1 MQWYCTLVAFCL
13 NDFQR
18 FGLLDIYD
26 LLCSTN
32 QYTMYFTSK
41 TTGASD
47 GVQTHDW
54 YITSWICL
62 TLCTRQSDATNKTK
76 QYYPTVYIQLTRCAN
91 IQQYVYNLPDVIS
104 NGKTVSHLFHCQF
117 HAIDTTVIT
126 CTLKNTNHAYIG
138 TWQRCSMTLLSLQHS
153 ILHVCFLKCTK
164 TTYGFPKYGNIHR
177 KSLLSNSESRSSPL
191 PLKSVGEWAISL
203 GMLYLLTA
211 RYIGLIVWHIWRPF
225 LAGLYLDGILVIGY
239 LGIQRKAISYTVVNR
254 RTWLRLWY

>member
-1 MQWYCTLVAFCL
+1 MCKYPTVYIQLTRCA
-13 NDFQR
+13 NIQ
-18 FGLLDIYD
+18 
-26 LLCSTN
+26 
-32 QYTMYFTSK
+32 QYVYNLPDVQISNSVY
-41 TTGASD
+41 TTY
-47 GVQTHDW
+47 QM
-54 YITSWICL
+54 C
-62 TLCTRQSDATNKTK
+62 K
-76 QYYPTVYIQLTRCAN
+76 YPTVYIQLTRCAN

-225 LAGLYLDGILVIGY
+225 LAGLYPDGILVIGY

>member
-26 LLCSTN
+26 LLFILVRFWNHVLNRSTN

-91 IQQYVYNLPDVIS
+91 IQQCIYNLPDVQIS
-104 NGKTVSHLFHCQF
+104 NSMYTTYQMLFPMVRLFH
-117 HAIDTTVIT
+117 I
-126 CTLKNTNHAYIG
+126 Y
-138 TWQRCSMTLLSLQHS
+138 S
-153 ILHVCFLKCTK
+153 IASFTRLTQ
-164 TTYGFPKYGNIHR
+164 P
-177 KSLLSNSESRSSPL
+177 SSRVL
-191 PLKSVGEWAISL
+191 
-203 GMLYLLTA
+203 
-211 RYIGLIVWHIWRPF
+211 
-225 LAGLYLDGILVIGY
+225 
-239 LGIQRKAISYTVVNR
+239 
-254 RTWLRLWY
+254 